1 MNKRNL
7 FFILILFLLVSCYS
21 DGKKEVIDF
30 KGPAPATSSI
40 SFHEDEAIHVG
51 IASIISPKETFSYYN
66 DLLAFISQK
75 LEMPIHYL
83 QKESYQEINDLLKKE
98 AIDFAF
104 VGAGAYV
111 DAKKN
116 NIARLLV
123 APVSDHKNKYKAYII
138 VHKSSGIKTFS
149 DFKGKNFAY
158 TDPLSNTGY
167 NFIVA
172 KIKDMGYNENKFFSK
187 TIFSYGNDLSCELV
201 NKGVMD
207 GASVSSEVYTYL
219 KQNNPEK
226 IKNLKIIEES
236 DYFPTPPVV
245 VPINIDEKK
254 YKLYKNIFLN
264 LHKDPIGKEILEKVN
279 IDYFIDVSDPEYVE
293 VKKLSK
299 RAKE

>member
-1 MNKRNL
+1 MNKINL
-7 FFILILFLLVSCYS
+7 FFILITFLFSSCFS
-21 DGKKEVIDF
+21 GDKNEIVDF

-83 QKESYQEINDLLKKE
+83 QKESYQEINDLLKLG
-98 AIDFAF
+98 AVDFAF

-111 DAKKN
+111 EAKKH
-116 NIARLLV
+116 NIAKLLV
-123 APVSDHKNKYKAYII
+123 APVSNHQNKYQAFII
-138 VHKSSGIKTFS
+138 VHKSSRIRSFI
-149 DFKGKNFAY
+149 DLKGKNFAY
-158 TDPLSNTGY
+158 TDPLSNTGF

-172 KIKDMGYNENKFFSK
+172 KIKDMGLDENKFFSK

-207 GASVSSEVYTYL
+207 GASVSSEVYAYL
-219 KQNNPEK
+219 KQNSPEK

-236 DYFPTPPVV
+236 GYFPTPPVV

-254 YKLYKNIFLN
+254 FKLYKNIFLN
-264 LHKDPIGKEILEKVN
+264 LHKDPIGKKILEKVN
-279 IDYFIDVSDPEYVE
+279 INYFIEVPDSEYSE

-299 RAKE
+299 KARE

>member
-1 MNKRNL
+1 ME
-7 FFILILFLLVSCYS
+7 IV
-21 DGKKEVIDF
+21 DF
-30 KGPAPATSSI
+30 KGPSPATSSI

-83 QKESYQEINDLLKKE
+83 QKETYQEINNLLKLG
-98 AIDFAF
+98 AVDFAF
-104 VGAGAYV
+104 VGTGAYV
-111 DAKKN
+111 EAKKN
-116 NIARLLV
+116 NIAKLLV
-123 APVSDHKNKYKAYII
+123 APVSNHQNKYQAFII
-138 VHKSSGIKTFS
+138 VHKSSRIRTFI
-149 DFKGKNFAY
+149 DLKGKNFAY
-158 TDPLSNTGY
+158 TDPHSNTGF

-172 KIKDMGYNENKFFSK
+172 KIKDMGLDENKFFSK

-207 GASVSSEVYTYL
+207 GASVSSEVYAYL
-219 KQNNPEK
+219 RQNSPEK

-236 DYFPTPPVV
+236 GYFPTPPVV

-254 YKLYKNIFLN
+254 FKLYKNIFLN

-279 IDYFIDVSDPEYVE
+279 INYFIDVSDAEYSE

-299 RAKE
+299 KARE